1 MWRKDIIRGS
11 FIFIV
16 VMKIRKIKISNLM
29 SFPYLEDFENDTG
42 ILFDDKTEEDNMNIL
57 IGANGS

>member
-1 MWRKDIIRGS
+1 
-11 FIFIV
+11 
-16 VMKIRKIKISNLM
+16 M